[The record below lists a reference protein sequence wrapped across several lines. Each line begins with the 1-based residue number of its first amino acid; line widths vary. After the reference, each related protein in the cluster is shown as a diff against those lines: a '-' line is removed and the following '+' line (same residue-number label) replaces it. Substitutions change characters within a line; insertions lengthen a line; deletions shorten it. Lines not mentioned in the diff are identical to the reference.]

1 MLDSDLAIF
10 YGCKNGTKEVNQAVR
25 NNPRKFPERF
35 SWVLENEEYN
45 NLTVYYDDTFH
56 DRYFVIDNNKVYQ
69 TAILLI
75 ILDIENPV

>member
-1 MLDSDLAIF
+1 MMKDNLCYLFLND
-10 YGCKNGTKEVNQAVR
+10 KNGTKEVNQAVR

-75 ILDIENPV
+75 IYDI